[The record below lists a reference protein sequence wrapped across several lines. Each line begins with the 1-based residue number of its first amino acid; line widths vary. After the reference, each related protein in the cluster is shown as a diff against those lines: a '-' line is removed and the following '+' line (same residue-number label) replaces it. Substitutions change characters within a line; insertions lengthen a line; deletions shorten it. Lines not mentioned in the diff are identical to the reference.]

1 MKAYLLSFL
10 MVWATAALLAQPE
23 TGIATY
29 YSDKFQGNKTA
40 SGEKYDKDLL
50 TAAHKTHP
58 FGTVLRVT
66 RLDND
71 KSVIVRVNDRGPYY
85 RNHIVDLSRKAAAAI
100 DLVEIGKA
108 QVKIEVV
115 RTPDATPKGGNNAA
129 ATSKTPKININDPR
143 IPVEGLYEV
152 KSQRLPAKGFAVQ
165 VGVYSDFTLLMK
177 HMNILID
184 NKLFNVA
191 TSIERND
198 KNELLYKILIGPY
211 DKLAEAT
218 ARQTMLKKSGFPN
231 CFIVDLEAKK

>member
-1 MKAYLLSFL
+1 MKANLLSL
-10 MVWATAALLAQPE
+10 LWVLATAALWAQPE

-29 YSDKFQGNKTA
+29 YSDKFQGNTTA

-85 RNHIVDLSRKAAAAI
+85 RNHVIDLSRKAAASI
-100 DLVEIGKA
+100 DLIEIGKA

-115 RTPDATPKGGNNAA
+115 RTADATQRGVGKSSAA
-129 ATSKTPKININDPR
+129 SSAPKININNPR

-177 HMNILID
+177 HMNVLID
-184 NKLFNVA
+184 NKLYNVA

-198 KNELLYKILIGPY
+198 KGELLYKILIGPY

-218 ARQTMLKKSGFPN
+218 ARQSMLKKSGFPN